1 MAEWVQLL
9 EAVVAELNAGGFSQ
23 TFTAARFYLPKF
35 DLKDTAALVVAVAPR
50 SYATEMLSRERD
62 EETLGVDI
70 GILKRQTSE
79 SAGEIDPLVH
89 LVQEFKDRFR
99 GKTFTSPAAVCT
111 EIIIDPLYDPD
122 FLDQKRQFVSVLQLS
137 WTLIR

>member
-1 MAEWVQLL
+1 MAVWVQLL
-9 EAVVAELNAGGFSQ
+9 ESVVAELNAGGFSQ
-23 TFTAARFYLPKF
+23 PFTAARHYLPKF

-50 SYATEMLSRERD
+50 SFATEVLSRNRD
-62 EETLGVDI
+62 EETLGVDV
-70 GILKRQTSE
+70 GILKRLTSD
-79 SAGEIDPLVH
+79 STAEIDPLLD

-99 GKTFTSPAAVCT
+99 ARTFAAPPAVCT
-111 EIIIDPLYDPD
+111 EIVIDPLYDLD